1 MDIEVKSLEDNKLKF
16 ILKNTNAEF
25 LNAFRRT
32 AMFELPVM
40 AIEDVFFVENSS
52 ALYDEVLAHRLGLV
66 PLTTDLKSY
75 NLREEC
81 KCKGKGCARCQVK
94 LTLKEKGPKMVYA
107 SDFKSKDPSVKPVF
121 ENTQLVLL
129 AEGQEVELEAVAQL
143 GKGKVH
149 TKWSPGLIFYQHYP
163 NITISKGLKDAKVAL
178 EHCPRNVFELKGGK
192 LQVKNLEACNL
203 CLSCQ
208 DRTAGGVTIE
218 SVKDKFIVNIES
230 WGQLPPKTIFEET
243 TKLLK
248 EQFNSYSL

>member
-1 MDIEVKSLEDNKLKF
+1 MDIEVKSLEDNKFKF
-16 ILKNTNAEF
+16 IAKNTNAEF

-75 NLREEC
+75 NLREGC

-121 ENTQLVLL
+121 ENTQIVLL

-163 NITISKGLKDAKVAL
+163 KITISKGLKDAKVAL
-178 EHCPRNVFELKGGK
+178 DHCPRNVFELKGGK

-208 DRTAGGVTIE
+208 DRTDGGVTIE
-218 SVKDKFIVNIES
+218 PVKDKFIVNIES
-230 WGQLPPKTIFEET
+230 WGQLPPKTIFEESA
-243 TKLLK
+243 KLLK